1 MESQETSS
9 CSNSNF
15 SKMSNKSASGWSDD
29 DDFFG
34 GGQEESGVMV
44 PSQTRSEGFFNDAY
58 FQ

>member
-1 MESQETSS
+1 MESQEKSS

-15 SKMSNKSASGWSDD
+15 SKLSDKSPSASGWSDD

-44 PSQTRSEGFFNDAY
+44 PTQTRSEGILFSTT
-58 FQ
+58 

>member
-1 MESQETSS
+1 MESQEKSS

-15 SKMSNKSASGWSDD
+15 SKLNNKSPSGGWSDD

-44 PSQTRSEGFFNDAY
+44 PTQARSEGILFSTT
-58 FQ
+58 